1 MKCPYCDYKDG
12 WDSKNLK
19 VVEGDSGE
27 LFTLSNDIKA
37 ERTYESGYLRRE
49 TVYFCPECGKP
60 FIDV

>member
-1 MKCPYCDYKDG
+1 MKCPY
-12 WDSKNLK
+12 SKNLK